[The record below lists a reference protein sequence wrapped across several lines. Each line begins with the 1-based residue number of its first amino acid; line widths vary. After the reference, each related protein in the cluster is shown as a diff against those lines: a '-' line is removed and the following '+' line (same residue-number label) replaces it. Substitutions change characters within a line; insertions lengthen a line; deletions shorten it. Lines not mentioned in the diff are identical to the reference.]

1 MNKNESR
8 NTFQGEND
16 MDNEYE
22 RTLILK
28 ELRQYVQQCEAE
40 ADKSTSNRAE
50 IIREDIAWHQQMLSK
65 YEHK

>member
-1 MNKNESR
+1 
-8 NTFQGEND
+8 